1 MRNQL
6 REFDDGFV
14 TSAVNYLAGSDTPYH
29 AVLDTVYI
37 IKLFVVHI
45 GTMDFR
51 FSGSDKLY
59 FLIFSLLIASEG
71 FILYAFHVY
80 G

>member
-14 TSAVNYLAGSDTPYH
+14 TNAVNYLAGSDTPYH